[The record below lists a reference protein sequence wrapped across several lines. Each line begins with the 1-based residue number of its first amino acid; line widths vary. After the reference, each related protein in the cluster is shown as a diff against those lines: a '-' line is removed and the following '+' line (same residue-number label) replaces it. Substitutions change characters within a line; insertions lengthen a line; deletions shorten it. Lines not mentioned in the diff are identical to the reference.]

1 MEVQTQKLVYCKHL
15 TAIKVGT
22 THQVSSN
29 VMNTASQGSTH
40 LSFIIYALGLPKL
53 ILNLKK
59 EKH

>member
-1 MEVQTQKLVYCKHL
+1 MGGQTQKLAYCEHL
-15 TAIKVGT
+15 TVIKVRT

-40 LSFIIYALGLPKL
+40 LSFITYALGLPRL